1 MLAAEVPD
9 GVKSG
14 EDGVRSHT
22 TLIRASPAERQTQTI
37 DLLKNLATIV
47 IAFLHQFF
55 IES

>member
-22 TLIRASPAERQTQTI
+22 ILLRDSPAERQIQTI